1 MTLRNFRNAA
11 TFILTPDY
19 VCTDRFRSSQC
30 SWVFVGVSFLLT
42 TSYSILCICYGVTL
56 EDKYGLMAAVVSP
69 IAFTSY
75 VMAFMMKPKRTDV
88 AYKRFLYFHFISFAV
103 VAEVAAACGKFRLD
117 LIFRGCICLFRI
129 PLWCLAF
136 RQGLKL
142 REAAA
147 KVRQQNIIT
156 IVHVLQIIVVQIANN
171 NNDRSCPPRSCRSS
185 CARPFWR
192 RGQQQLDL

>member
-30 SWVFVGVSFLLT
+30 SWVYVGVSFLLT
-42 TSYSILCICYGVTL
+42 TTYSILYICYGLTL
-56 EDKYGLMAAVVSP
+56 EDQYVSMADVILP
-69 IAFTSY
+69 IATISY

-103 VAEVAAACGKFRLD
+103 VSEVAGACANFRLGSI
-117 LIFRGCICLFRI
+117 LKGWFALFRI
-129 PLWCLAF
+129 LLYYLAF

-142 REAAA
+142 RETAA
-147 KVRQQNIIT
+147 KVRQHNIIT
-156 IVHVLQIIVVQIANN
+156 IVHVLQMHR
-171 NNDRSCPPRSCRSS
+171 RSNS
-185 CARPFWR
+185 
-192 RGQQQLDL
+192 

>member
-30 SWVFVGVSFLLT
+30 SWVYVGVSFLLT
-42 TSYSILCICYGVTL
+42 TTFSILCICNGVTL
-56 EDKYGLMAAVVSP
+56 EDRYRLMANVILP
-69 IAFTSY
+69 IAATSY
-75 VMAFMMKPKRTDV
+75 VMANMMKPKRTDV

-103 VAEVAAACGKFRLD
+103 VAEVAAACGDFRRG
-117 LIFRGCICLFRI
+117 LIFMGWVALFRI
-129 PLWCLAF
+129 PLWFLAF

-147 KVRQQNIIT
+147 KVRQQNKIT
-156 IVHVLQIIVVQIANN
+156 IVHVLQIIVVQIANH

-185 CARPFWR
+185 CALPF
-192 RGQQQLDL
+192 

>member
-1 MTLRNFRNAA
+1 MRNFRNAA

-30 SWVFVGVSFLLT
+30 SWVYVGVSSLLT
-42 TSYSILCICYGVTL
+42 TTYSILYICYAVTL
-56 EDKYGLMAAVVSP
+56 EDQYGLMADVILP
-69 IAFTSY
+69 IAATSF
-75 VMAFMMKPKRTDV
+75 VMAIMMKPKRTDV

-103 VAEVAAACGKFRLD
+103 VAEVAGACGAFRLGFS
-117 LIFRGCICLFRI
+117 LLGWFALFRI
-129 PLWCLAF
+129 PLECLLF

-147 KVRQQNIIT
+147 KVRQHNIIT

-171 NNDRSCPPRSCRSS
+171 NNGCSCPPRSCRSS
-185 CARPFWR
+185 CALPF
-192 RGQQQLDL
+192 

>member
-19 VCTDRFRSSQC
+19 VCTDRFCSLQC
-30 SWVFVGVSFLLT
+30 SWVYVGVSFLLT
-42 TSYSILCICYGVTL
+42 TTYSILYICYGVTL
-56 EDKYGLMAAVVSP
+56 EDQYMSMADVIFP
-69 IAFTSY
+69 IAATSY
-75 VMAFMMKPKRTDV
+75 VMAFVMKPKRTDV
-88 AYKRFLYFHFISFAV
+88 AYKRFLYFHFISFAIV
-103 VAEVAAACGKFRLD
+103 GEVASTCGHFQLG
-117 LIFRGCICLFRI
+117 LIIEGWFTLVRI
-129 PLWCLAF
+129 PLYCLLL

-147 KVRQQNIIT
+147 KVRQQNKIT

-185 CARPFWR
+185 CARQFW
-192 RGQQQLDL
+192 

>member
-30 SWVFVGVSFLLT
+30 SWVYVGVSFLLT
-42 TSYSILCICYGVTL
+42 TTYSILYICYGVTL
-56 EDKYGLMAAVVSP
+56 EGKYRVMADVIFP
-69 IAFTSY
+69 IAATSY

-103 VAEVAAACGKFRLD
+103 VAEVANACGHFR
-117 LIFRGCICLFRI
+117 RGFSLMGWFVLFRI

-147 KVRQQNIIT
+147 KVRQHNIIT

-185 CARPFWR
+185 CALPF
-192 RGQQQLDL
+192 